1 MLTNCKQYLA
11 SLVSAVIVRY
21 QQYIKYHPQFKTSIA
36 MVLTQHSTDGFVS
49 IWYHHSTDSGNFQKT
64 FDA

>member
-1 MLTNCKQYLA
+1 MLTNGKQYLK
-11 SLVSAVIVRY
+11 SLVSAVIVWY

-49 IWYHHSTDSGNFQKT
+49 IWYQHSTDSGNFQKIL
-64 FDA
+64 DA